1 MSERS
6 QVRVSYTKSGLR
18 RYSVEVRHRELNKFQ
33 VITGDNEYVVEQK
46 ARVKMADWDEMW
58 ARGQEAEQ
66 KRIERERQ
74 ARDIEQKKQLA
85 QIRTIEAQQA
95 LAELEQTLAHTLPID
110 DTINWMSLKDTSEYG
125 VPKPQPS
132 AKPQPPAQPSIPREP
147 QRSDPR
153 YNAEVDFFTEFLD
166 GIFTSR
172 RVDRKKEMD
181 ARFKREHTKWAAF
194 RDRQVSEYNEQLAKH
209 KTELSGWE
217 VTYKA
222 ILAKWE
228 KGQRDY
234 IQARDARNRAV
245 DEKQAAYQA
254 GDPQA
259 IVDYCDLV
267 LTRSEYPDE
276 FPQSFELDYNPENK
290 MLLVDYQLPAVSDLP
305 TLQEVKYIQSR
316 DEFSEKHVSQTQ
328 LNRNYDNLLYQIA
341 LRTIHELYEAD
352 AINAIASIVFNGFVQ
367 SIDAATGHETNP
379 CVLSVQASKEEFTSI
394 NLANVD
400 PKACFKML
408 KGVGSSTLHSRTPI
422 APIIQMDRDDKR
434 FVEAH
439 GVVDTLREGD
449 NLAAMDWEEFEHL
462 VRELFEKEFSG
473 TGGEVKV
480 TRASRDGGIDAVV
493 FDPDPI
499 RGGKIVIQAKR
510 YTNTVGVAAVRDL
523 YGTVI
528 NEGANKGILV
538 TTSDYGPDAY
548 EFIKGKPLVLLS
560 GSNLLHLLE
569 KHGHKAWI
577 DLKEAKREL
586 SDR

>member
-1 MSERS
+1 
-6 QVRVSYTKSGLR
+6 
-18 RYSVEVRHRELNKFQ
+18 
-33 VITGDNEYVVEQK
+33 
-46 ARVKMADWDEMW
+46 
-58 ARGQEAEQ
+58 
-66 KRIERERQ
+66 
-74 ARDIEQKKQLA
+74 
-85 QIRTIEAQQA
+85 
-95 LAELEQTLAHTLPID
+95 
-110 DTINWMSLKDTSEYG
+110 
-125 VPKPQPS
+125 
-132 AKPQPPAQPSIPREP
+132 
-147 QRSDPR
+147 
-153 YNAEVDFFTEFLD
+153 
-166 GIFTSR
+166 
-172 RVDRKKEMD
+172 
-181 ARFKREHTKWAAF
+181 
-194 RDRQVSEYNEQLAKH
+194 
-209 KTELSGWE
+209 
-217 VTYKA
+217 
-222 ILAKWE
+222 
-228 KGQRDY
+228 
-234 IQARDARNRAV
+234 
-245 DEKQAAYQA
+245 
-254 GDPQA
+254 
-259 IVDYCDLV
+259 
-267 LTRSEYPDE
+267 
-276 FPQSFELDYNPENK
+276 
-290 MLLVDYQLPAVSDLP
+290 
-305 TLQEVKYIQSR
+305 
-316 DEFSEKHVSQTQ
+316 
-328 LNRNYDNLLYQIA
+328 LNRTYNNLLYQVT

-379 CVLSVQASKEEFTSI
+379 CVLSVQANKDEFLLI
-394 NLANVD
+394 NLANVE

-422 APIIQMDRDDKR
+422 APIIKMERDDKR

-449 NLAAMDWEEFEHL
+449 NLAAMDWEDFEHL
-462 VRELFEKEFSG
+462 VRELFEKEFSE

-548 EFIKGKPLVLLS
+548 DFIKGKPLVLLS

-586 SDR
+586 SNK